1 MNSLI
6 SAVGSDHL
14 AFIVSAAQAV
24 GCTDIA
30 PSSITYKRDPTT
42 AYDGENYSTTYAEE
56 ITITDEALVG
66 HYRVEEIASSGGQI
80 ERGDIMAIFL
90 QSALSSEPASG
101 DIVTYSG
108 DDYDYINH
116 GVAMGL
122 YCVQLRRP

>member
-6 SAVGSDHL
+6 STVGSDHL

-30 PSSITYKRDPTT
+30 PSTIVYTRDPTT
-42 AYDGENYSTTYAEE
+42 IYDGEEYVETYAEE
-56 ITITDEALVG
+56 VTITDEALVG
-66 HYRVEEIASSGGQI
+66 HYKVEEIASSGGQI
-80 ERGDIMAIFL
+80 EKGDIMAIFL
-90 QSALSSEPASG
+90 QSALSGEPSSG

-108 DDYDYINH
+108 NDYDYINH